1 MEIKDNYLFLV
12 VSDIHDDIEKTK
24 ILVQKYKDTK
34 FDYVICCGDVIDV
47 PIGKNDIKEVT
58 DKYVVKLEKIY
69 HELEK
74 LAPILW
80 VPGNHEPGFYFEDG
94 LTKEATPN
102 SVNMHKKIKKLD
114 NQLYIVGLGG
124 STPIM
129 TGNKWKHNFICFKD
143 LDLEKDFKYSGYPYN
158 VFPNSFHKSDEIFI
172 KDLDDT
178 VEKAK
183 KEGGEDVQIV
193 YLTHIGPLYTATN
206 TIVENGEVLYLGSKK
221 FGEKFLKEDNGFII
235 IHGHSHSAEGFVTLR
250 INKHVFNPGACV
262 DGHYGIIEL
271 KKSKEGKWGVGSCT
285 IGYL

>member
-1 MEIKDNYLFLV
+1 
-12 VSDIHDDIEKTK
+12 
-24 ILVQKYKDTK
+24 
-34 FDYVICCGDVIDV
+34 
-47 PIGKNDIKEVT
+47 
-58 DKYVVKLEKIY
+58 
-69 HELEK
+69 
-74 LAPILW
+74 
-80 VPGNHEPGFYFEDG
+80 
-94 LTKEATPN
+94 
-102 SVNMHKKIKKLD
+102 MHKKIKKLD
-114 NQLYIVGLGG
+114 DKLYIVGLGG

-129 TGNKWKHNFICFKD
+129 TGNKWNHNFICFKH
-143 LDLEKDFKYSGYPYN
+143 LDLEKDFKYGGYPYN

-183 KEGGEDVQIV
+183 KEGGENVQIV

-206 TIVENGEVLYLGSKK
+206 TIVENGEVLYLGSKQ

-271 KKSKEGKWGVGSCT
+271 KKSKEGKWGVSSCT